1 MISSSVDDFFA
12 MLLAICM
19 IAVEMI
25 ALIVGAPIMGAMPVI
40 IVNVS
45 GDTGVIYLLPF
56 MTAVTAVLFLFVM
69 NLWFAK
75 GFMNVIRNLQVAKK
89 LREEYKEIEPIVVE

>member
-1 MISSSVDDFFA
+1 MMASSVDDFFS

-25 ALIVGAPIMGAMPVI
+25 ALIVGAPIMGAMPVLVVEIHDGYGI
-40 IVNVS
+40 IH
-45 GDTGVIYLLPF
+45 LLPF

-69 NLWFAK
+69 NLWFAR
-75 GFMNVIRNLQVAKK
+75 GFMNVLRNLQVAKK
-89 LREEYKEIEPIVVE
+89 LREQYEEIDPILAE